1 MEESILHFISEY
13 QRIYSFFFRETCK
26 VKGVCACLCMCAV
39 HVCEYMWVCC
49 ACCLSVCVCEW
60 VCACLCVCSHECV
73 STFVYVCVSTESF
86 KFIIISQNC
95 LNVTRSKSEVPHV
108 SCPHLYQNENYIFK
122 LLPSLQ
128 GALNSSPS
136 LSESVSC
143 ENTGRHPTSSPSTS
157 PWIRDR
163 FLARQFIFLRN
174 QITEP

>member
-1 MEESILHFISEY
+1 MEESTLHFISEY

-49 ACCLSVCVCEW
+49 VCCLSMCMWMGVCMHECESKFVCVC
-60 VCACLCVCSHECV
+60 VSIKCS
-73 STFVYVCVSTESF
+73 
-86 KFIIISQNC
+86 KFITISQNC
-95 LNVTRSKSEVPHV
+95 LNVTRFKSGVPHV
-108 SCPHLYQNENYIFK
+108 SCPHLYQNENYILK
-122 LLPSLQ
+122 PLPSLQ

-136 LSESVSC
+136 LSESVSF
-143 ENTGRHPTSSPSTS
+143 ENVGRHPTSSPSTS
-157 PWIRDR
+157 SWILNW